1 MNESFLDN
9 HDVERWINNFKKEFN
24 IPITVSPHKLSDLE
38 VSAYEYAIFSLLS
51 RGGLPIL
58 YNGNELLMQ
67 GAMKSPDTN
76 VREAYNWKDLRRRV
90 FFADTRDNSNVIS
103 TKVLLVKE
111 QLKTL

>member
-1 MNESFLDN
+1 
-9 HDVERWINNFKKEFN
+9 
-24 IPITVSPHKLSDLE
+24 
-38 VSAYEYAIFSLLS
+38 
-51 RGGLPIL
+51 
-58 YNGNELLMQ
+58 
-67 GAMKSPDTN
+67 MKSPDTN